1 MNNNKKQSEHSYR
14 DSEKNPNI
22 QFTELTSDDI
32 STHED
37 IYIDML
43 VGLAPKC
50 SLPSVP
56 SGTYEGMYYGYA
68 IAEALKSKQM
78 FHKTFK

>member
-1 MNNNKKQSEHSYR
+1 MNNNKKQS
-14 DSEKNPNI
+14 NL
-22 QFTELTSDDI
+22 QFTKLTSDDI

-43 VGLAPKC
+43 VGSAHR
-50 SLPSVP
+50 P
-56 SGTYEGMYYGYA
+56 SGTYQHLYRDYV
-68 IAEALKSKQM
+68 IAEVLKAKQM